1 MSTSWYAERVPNWL
15 NREED
20 AAWRGYRRMRLLLD
34 LQIARDLAND
44 SGLSEADYDVLSTL
58 SETDER
64 RMRLSDLAAHMLWS
78 KSRLSHHTARM
89 QQRGLV
95 VREDCTD
102 DGRGS
107 WVVLTDEGMDV
118 IRAAAPAHVASVR
131 RHMIDLL
138 TVDERAALAAL
149 SNRVADRLLAPAS

>member
-1 MSTSWYAERVPNWL
+1 MSTGCYAGRVPKWL

-34 LQIARDLAND
+34 LQIARDLAKD

-58 SETDER
+58 SETDGR

-78 KSRLSHHTARM
+78 KSRLSHHTGRM

-95 VREDCTD
+95 VREDCAD

-118 IRAAAPAHVASVR
+118 IRAAAPAHLESVR

-138 TVDERAALAAL
+138 TDDERAALASL
-149 SNRVADRLLAPAS
+149 SNRIANRLNSPR

>member
-1 MSTSWYAERVPNWL
+1 MSTIFGYRERVPRWL

-64 RMRLSDLAAHMLWS
+64 RMRLSDLAEHMLWS

-95 VREDCTD
+95 VREECVD

-107 WVVLTDEGMDV
+107 WVVLTDEGMAT
-118 IRAAAPAHVASVR
+118 IRAAAPDHVASVR

-138 TVDERAALAAL
+138 TADERAALTSL
-149 SNRVADRLLAPAS
+149 SHRIVERLM

>member
-1 MSTSWYAERVPNWL
+1 
-15 NREED
+15 
-20 AAWRGYRRMRLLLD
+20 MRLVLD
-34 LQIARDLAND
+34 LQIARDLAAD

-58 SETDER
+58 SETGGR
-64 RMRLSDLAAHMLWS
+64 RMRLGDLAAHMLWS

-95 VREDCTD
+95 VREDCAD

-107 WVVLTDEGMDV
+107 WVVLTDEGMAT

-131 RHMIDLL
+131 RHLIDLL
-138 TVDERAALAAL
+138 TPEQVEALGTAAASVVQHLNSVAA
-149 SNRVADRLLAPAS
+149 SPT